1 MPTDP
6 GRIRNLTPVWLSRGL
21 AALSVASNI
30 VQFVDFGCRLFFET
44 KELYSSSSGLA
55 SEAVELENISQ
66 TLGRLS
72 KDLMAKHS
80 WGYQPSSIVN
90 SDGTLHY
97 MLVNASATSSDDS
110 DLNLIAQ
117 ECQKIAK
124 ELSAALEKLKVKD
137 PGKKWQCFRVSL
149 ARIWKP
155 ERIDKIARRMERFSI
170 QLTMCLV
177 KILE

>member
-1 MPTDP
+1 MA
-6 GRIRNLTPVWLSRGL
+6 LEGL

-30 VQFVDFGCRLFFET
+30 AQFVDFGCRLFFET

-72 KDLMAKHS
+72 NDLVPEPPVGVDLDKAFLVK
-80 WGYQPSSIVN
+80 GNAIVRSS
-90 SDGTLHY
+90 GE
-97 MLVNASATSSDDS
+97 DD
-110 DLNLIAQ
+110 LILIAQ

-124 ELSAALEKLKVKD
+124 ELSAALEQLKVRG
-137 PGKKWQCFRVSL
+137 PGREWQCFRVTL
-149 ARIWKP
+149 KRIWKP
-155 ERIDKIARRMERFSI
+155 ERIDKIARRMERFSS

-177 KILE
+177 KILK